1 MKKIFLSIML
11 FILSIPLFVNA
22 EEFDVKN
29 FYVNIDVQNNGDAII
44 EYYFDLNGSYNGYDL
59 KINFKNNNT
68 FYFNS
73 NLNSLGGSE
82 LNNGTGIELIS
93 IMGVNKNDN
102 FDFIN
107 VSGDTFKEVDE
118 ASTGKYGVYLYSQ
131 DRNGMSLK
139 IFNPSKKKKA
149 FYIKFKIKDLVIEHN
164 DVSELG
170 LNIFTDGFRESIETL
185 KCNINIPFN
194 KNLIKG
200 WAHGADTKINTN
212 SNTKIEYLVKGL
224 KKYTAFDVRTV
235 FDKINAY
242 KKSNIDALDKIVL
255 YEEDEDEQNTY
266 IELQN
271 NYRYYIDAKNY
282 LDIALKSL
290 DRTYYDNAIKLIYKI
305 TDTEVDKKEELL
317 KIASDIELKITE
329 REEND
334 AINSVDNALEYGTY
348 YFYSTAVSKV
358 NILTN
363 QSLKR
368 ELSLRLNIVKEKL
381 IKDEKKQMKYEM
393 IVLVLIALFDM
404 LIIFS
409 NKKYTKKKYANKF
422 NNKYFRD
429 ILDDKIEDVSYLFY
443 KGLRSNTFKAAILEL
458 IRAKKIQYE
467 KMDKDEFK
475 LKLLVDPESLPTNES
490 NLVKYLFLEKKEVT
504 SKDLAKNES
513 KRYSKI
519 RKYRKDAIKEAKNKN
534 YFETKCDKKVSRAYF
549 SLTMLMIISI
559 IGLLYTL
566 CTHHFIFYTWIFYF
580 FMPYLPIMSM
590 IVIHDM
596 NERTAYGEDQFF
608 KYKAIKRFLNDF
620 GKFDD
625 KSLPEVHLWDKYL
638 VYATFFGIAKKVEKE
653 MKLRLENMNIDDD
666 LLVTSFNISALDSI
680 SSATYSS
687 SYSGGSSSSGS
698 SFSGFSGGGGSF
710 GGGTSGGRF

>member
-1 MKKIFLSIML
+1 MKKIFLLIML

-59 KINFKNNNT
+59 KIDFKNNNT
-68 FYFNS
+68 FYFNP

-93 IMGVNKNDN
+93 IMGVTKNDD

-118 ASTGKYGVYLYSQ
+118 ASAGKYGVYLYSQ

-149 FYIKFKIKDLVIEHN
+149 FYVKFKIKDLVIEHN

-170 LNIFTDGFRESIETL
+170 LNIFTGGFRESIETL

-194 KNLIKG
+194 KDLIKG
-200 WAHGADTKINTN
+200 WAHGADTKITTN
-212 SNTKIEYLVKGL
+212 NNTKIEYLVKGL

-235 FDKINAY
+235 FDKINTY
-242 KKSNIDALDKIVL
+242 KKSNIDALDKIIL

-282 LDIALKSL
+282 LDIALKAL
-290 DRTYYDNAIKLIYKI
+290 DRTYYDNAINLIYKI

-334 AINSVDNALEYGTY
+334 AIDSVNNALEYGTY

-358 NILTN
+358 DILTN

-368 ELSLRLNIVKEKL
+368 ELTLRLKVVKEKL
-381 IKDEKKQMKYEM
+381 ILEERNQMKYEM
-393 IVLVLIALFDM
+393 IVLALIAAFDM

-409 NKKYTKKKYANKF
+409 NKRYTKKKYANKF

-443 KGLRSNTFKAAILEL
+443 KGLKSNTFKAAVLEL

-490 NLVKYLFLEKKEVT
+490 NLVKYLFLDKKEVT
-504 SKDLAKNES
+504 SKDLSKNES

-534 YFETKCDKKVSRAYF
+534 YFETKCDKKVSHAYF

-580 FMPYLPIMSM
+580 FIPYLPIMSM

-638 VYATFFGIAKKVEKE
+638 VYATFFGIAKKVEKQ
-653 MKLRLENMNIDDD
+653 MKLRLENMDVADD
-666 LLVTSFNISALDSI
+666 LLVTSFNISALDTI